1 MTTTMTKMTKKMT
14 TATGLNANKSVPG
27 ARALRRQAARTRK
40 ELGRTVEALVSRAG
54 SSSRVHETAERLRG
68 TAASHVGRLVEDK
81 NLDSVRGKAV
91 RAATTA
97 RSHRTA
103 LLTAAGVLAAAL
115 LARRSRR
122 ARRGQ
127 AV

>member
-1 MTTTMTKMTKKMT
+1 MMTTTKMT
-14 TATGLNANKSVPG
+14 TTGSHGNKSVPS
-27 ARALRRQAARTRK
+27 AQALRGRAARTGR
-40 ELGRTVEALVSRAG
+40 ELGRTVEALISRAG
-54 SSSRVHETAERLRG
+54 APARVHETAERLRE
-68 TAASHVGRLVEDK
+68 TAASHVGRLGQDK
-81 NLDSVRGKAV
+81 KLGSVRGRAV

-103 LLTAAGVLAAAL
+103 LFTAAGVLAAAV

-122 ARRGQ
+122 ARREQ

>member
-1 MTTTMTKMTKKMT
+1 MTTT
-14 TATGLNANKSVPG
+14 GLHGNKTLPG
-27 ARALRRQAARTRK
+27 ARTLRRQAVRTRK

-54 SSSRVHETAERLRG
+54 SPARVQESAGRLRK
-68 TAASHVGRLVEDK
+68 TAASHVGRLVQDGK
-81 NLDSVRGKAV
+81 LDAARGKAV
-91 RAATTA
+91 RAATAA

-103 LLTAAGVLAAAL
+103 LATAAGVLTAAL

-122 ARRGQ
+122 ARRGR

>member
-1 MTTTMTKMTKKMT
+1 MTIMTMAT
-14 TATGLNANKSVPG
+14 TGLHGNKSVPS

-54 SSSRVHETAERLRG
+54 ASGRVHETAERLRE

-81 NLDSVRGKAV
+81 KLDAARGGAV
-91 RAATTA
+91 RAVTTA

-103 LLTAAGVLAAAL
+103 LITAAGVLAAAL

-122 ARRGQ
+122 ARRGE